1 MQNLDNGIIGLQ
13 CLCFVPVGALIK
25 YHWHA
30 TVMYVGYR
38 GTSLC
43 LDPGVWV
50 AGGDLCGK
58 AAKAGSDRRGA
69 ETKTHWRVEG
79 SRPIGS
85 RVKRLAQGE
94 FPHSPCPERL
104 IIARRRCSLFAVFV
118 VCFHLLCLPSFPLY
132 LVSFC
137 PSIREG
143 GHGKKEYRK

>member
-1 MQNLDNGIIGLQ
+1 MAIKGYQSFAAAPNLDNGIIGLQ

-58 AAKAGSDRRGA
+58 AAKAATDAERRL
-69 ETKTHWRVEG
+69 
-79 SRPIGS
+79 RPIGGL
-85 RVKRLAQGE
+85 RVAAPSGQG
-94 FPHSPCPERL
+94 
-104 IIARRRCSLFAVFV
+104 
-118 VCFHLLCLPSFPLY
+118 
-132 LVSFC
+132 
-137 PSIREG
+137 
-143 GHGKKEYRK
+143 

>member
-58 AAKAGSDRRGA
+58 AATPIDGLRAAS
-69 ETKTHWRVEG
+69 
-79 SRPIGS
+79 PIGS

-94 FPHSPCPERL
+94 LMPCVNSYWVLPDAEIRRFGSFAAASP
-104 IIARRRCSLFAVFV
+104 S
-118 VCFHLLCLPSFPLY
+118 
-132 LVSFC
+132 
-137 PSIREG
+137 
-143 GHGKKEYRK
+143 GKISRDLRNEN